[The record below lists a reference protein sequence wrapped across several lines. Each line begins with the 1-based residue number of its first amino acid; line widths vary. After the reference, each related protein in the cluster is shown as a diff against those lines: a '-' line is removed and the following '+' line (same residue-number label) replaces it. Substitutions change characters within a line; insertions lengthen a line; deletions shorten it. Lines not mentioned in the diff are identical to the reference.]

1 MPIYNFQE
9 IRFRLP
15 IFHHY
20 ANSNHEIYIFRR
32 NNKRETA
39 PECEYDFPKY
49 FIESKST
56 DQVKSLEISRASF
69 KHARSQN
76 KFLHV
81 RRGSTK
87 DASQLSSSSV
97 RLSLSGKL
105 TKDRNQFVIKA
116 ANSSISLRKRA
127 FGKAVCPRITIK
139 NSLAGPS
146 DRNENLREISAK
158 FLNAR

>member
-9 IRFRLP
+9 IRFRLSF
-15 IFHHY
+15 FHHY
-20 ANSNHEIYIFRR
+20 ANSSHEIYISRI
-32 NNKRETA
+32 NNKR
-39 PECEYDFPKY
+39 
-49 FIESKST
+49 ESKST
-56 DQVKSLEISRASF
+56 DQVKSLEISRANF

-87 DASQLSSSSV
+87 DVSQLSSSSV
-97 RLSLSGKL
+97 RLSLPGKL
-105 TKDRNQFVIKA
+105 TKDRDHFVIKA
-116 ANSSISLRKRA
+116 ANGTERSISLRKRA
-127 FGKAVCPRITIK
+127 FGEAVCPRITIK